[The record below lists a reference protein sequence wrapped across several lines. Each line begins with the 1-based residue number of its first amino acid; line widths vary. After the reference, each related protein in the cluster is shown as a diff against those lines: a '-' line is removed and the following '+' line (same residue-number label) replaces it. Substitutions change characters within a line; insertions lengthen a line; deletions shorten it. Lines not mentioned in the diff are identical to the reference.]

1 MRIIVDAMGGD
12 NAPGE
17 IVKGA
22 LRARK
27 ELGVDVVLVGRKE
40 EIERC
45 LNPDDICQF
54 EIVDAREIVTMEDD
68 PSTATRRK
76 KDSSMTVALNL
87 LRDGKGDAV
96 VSAGSTGALL
106 TGATLI
112 VKRIRGIRRAAMAPV
127 LPAGEH
133 GVMLI
138 DCGANVE
145 CTPEYLLQFGLMGSV
160 YARRMMGCE
169 EPRVGLLNVG
179 TEDTK
184 GGELQHQAF
193 ALLTGATLIV
203 KRIKGIRRAAMAPVL
218 PAGEHGIMLIDCGA
232 NVECTPEYLLQ
243 FAYMG
248 SFYAKKMMGCESP
261 RVGLLNV
268 GTEDTKGGELQHQ
281 AFALL
286 KQAAEEGRINFVGNV
301 EGTGVFMGAADVV
314 VTDGFTGNVLL
325 KGTEGAINFM
335 MGALKGVFYKS
346 TKNKLAAAVLK
357 NDLKAMKKSM
367 DVNEVGGTAF
377 VGISKP
383 VIKAHGSSKEAAFF
397 AAIRQAIAFVNA
409 GVVEDIENNIEY
421 MKLKAEN

>member
-1 MRIIVDAMGGD
+1 LRIIIDAMGGD

-22 LRARK
+22 VRAKK
-27 ELGVDVVLVGRKE
+27 ELGVEIVLVGREEEVKACLQKE
-40 EIERC
+40 GC
-45 LNPDDICQF
+45 SDI
-54 EIVDAREIVTMEDD
+54 EIVNASEVITMEDD

-76 KDSSMTVALNL
+76 KDASMTVALNL

-133 GVMLI
+133 G
-138 DCGANVE
+138 
-145 CTPEYLLQFGLMGSV
+145 
-160 YARRMMGCE
+160 
-169 EPRVGLLNVG
+169 
-179 TEDTK
+179 
-184 GGELQHQAF
+184 
-193 ALLTGATLIV
+193 
-203 KRIKGIRRAAMAPVL
+203 
-218 PAGEHGIMLIDCGA
+218 IMLIDCGA

-248 SFYAKKMMGCESP
+248 SFYAKKMMGCQNP

-286 KQAAEEGRINFVGNV
+286 KQAGDEGRINFVGNV
-301 EGTGVFMGAADVV
+301 EGTGVFAGAADVV

-325 KGTEGAINFM
+325 KATEGTIKFM
-335 MGALKGVFYKS
+335 MKSLKGVFYKNM
-346 TKNKLAAAVLK
+346 KNKLAALVLK
-357 NDLKAMKKSM
+357 KDLGAMKKSM

-383 VIKAHGSSKEAAFF
+383 VIKAHGSSNAASIFS
-397 AAIRQAIAFVNA
+397 AIRQAIAFVDA
-409 GVVEDIENNIEY
+409 GVVQDIEDNIDY
-421 MKLKAEN
+421 MKLKAAD

>member
-1 MRIIVDAMGGD
+1 MRIIIDAMGGD

-22 LRARK
+22 VRAQR
-27 ELGVDVVLVGRKE
+27 ELGVDVTLVGRAE
-40 EIERC
+40 EISAC
-45 LNPDDICQF
+45 LEKEGAAAQNF
-54 EIVDAREIVTMEDD
+54 EIVDARETVTMEDD

-87 LRDGKGDAV
+87 LRDGRGDAV

-145 CTPEYLLQFGLMGSV
+145 CT
-160 YARRMMGCE
+160 A
-169 EPRVGLLNVG
+169 
-179 TEDTK
+179 
-184 GGELQHQAF
+184 
-193 ALLTGATLIV
+193 
-203 KRIKGIRRAAMAPVL
+203 
-218 PAGEHGIMLIDCGA
+218 
-232 NVECTPEYLLQ
+232 EYLLQ

-248 SFYAKKMMGCESP
+248 SFYAKKMMGCDNP

-268 GTEDTKGGELQHQ
+268 GTEDTKGGALQKQ
-281 AFALL
+281 TFALL
-286 KQAAEEGRINFVGNV
+286 KQAHDEGRINFVGNV
-301 EGTGVFMGAADVV
+301 EGTGVFAGAADVV

-325 KGTEGAINFM
+325 KATEGTIKYLMNS
-335 MGALKGVFYKS
+335 LKGVFCKS
-346 TKNKLAAAVLK
+346 TVNKLAAAVLK
-357 NDLKAMKKSM
+357 SDLKEMKKSM

-383 VIKAHGSSKEAAFF
+383 VIKAHGSSDAACIFS
-397 AAIRQAIAFVNA
+397 AVRQAIAFVNA
-409 GVVEDIENNIEY
+409 GVIADIERNIEY
-421 MKLKAEN
+421 MKLKTES